1 MRMSECK
8 PFKRGKDLNDV
19 RKRWVYPQANV
30 ERFVANDYVSAC
42 GDTGYGDYLFEC
54 NAGDPGKRYDVVTDD
69 GTNLTAD
76 YYWGDNRYHPCNKTH
91 RASTQD
97 DFVMGYIYPTGGDD
111 RFISQTQG
119 QRVYIW
125 TDGGKDVHCTT
136 NLNRNSWT
144 VDRS

>member
-1 MRMSECK
+1 M
-8 PFKRGKDLNDV
+8 NDV
-19 RKRWVYPQANV
+19 RKKWVYPQANV

-69 GTNLTAD
+69 GTHLTAD
-76 YYWGDNRYHPCNKTH
+76 YYYYGDNRYHPCNKTH